1 MKWLMEQNLALNG
14 IFIFMG
20 NNTALPASAS
30 SLILS
35 FVVCSLL
42 TGTLG
47 KVEAKS
53 VHCNKLL
60 LYTVYSNHVATM
72 KHLSGGSTMLRSAA
86 IPLPSA
92 PGLNTPSATRQSRHR
107 HS

>member
-1 MKWLMEQNLALNG
+1 MVSTLFANFPINYFIESFIYSSADMKWLMEQNLALNG

-30 SLILS
+30 SLS
-35 FVVCSLL
+35 FVVRSLL
-42 TGTLG
+42 TWTLG

-60 LYTVYSNHVATM
+60 L
-72 KHLSGGSTMLRSAA
+72 
-86 IPLPSA
+86 
-92 PGLNTPSATRQSRHR
+92 
-107 HS
+107 

>member
-1 MKWLMEQNLALNG
+1 MVSTLFANFPINYFIESFIYSSADMKWLMEQNLALNG

-53 VHCNKLL
+53 VHCNILL
-60 LYTVYSNHVATM
+60 L
-72 KHLSGGSTMLRSAA
+72 
-86 IPLPSA
+86 
-92 PGLNTPSATRQSRHR
+92 
-107 HS
+107 

>member
-30 SLILS
+30 SLS

-60 LYTVYSNHVATM
+60 L
-72 KHLSGGSTMLRSAA
+72 
-86 IPLPSA
+86 
-92 PGLNTPSATRQSRHR
+92 Q
-107 HS
+107 

>member
-1 MKWLMEQNLALNG
+1 MVSTLFANFPINYFIESFIYSLADMKWLMEQNLALNG

-30 SLILS
+30 SLS

-60 LYTVYSNHVATM
+60 L
-72 KHLSGGSTMLRSAA
+72 
-86 IPLPSA
+86 
-92 PGLNTPSATRQSRHR
+92 
-107 HS
+107 